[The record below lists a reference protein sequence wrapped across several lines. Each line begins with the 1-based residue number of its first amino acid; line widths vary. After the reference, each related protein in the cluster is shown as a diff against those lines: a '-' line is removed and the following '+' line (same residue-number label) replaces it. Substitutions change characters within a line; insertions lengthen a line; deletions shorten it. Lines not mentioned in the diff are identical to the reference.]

1 MAEEAA
7 AQQFTLNIKGPSDLK
22 LSVTVPS
29 DATVEQLKEA
39 ISKEKEDFPV
49 DQQRLI
55 FSGRVLKNEDPI
67 TKYGIKQGVAIH
79 LVRCLPPPR
88 PTSAKPAGQSGASGS
103 SSTPASRLPS
113 EAAGVPSNF
122 AAGQQVMGNP
132 LAPLMNAQYAGAL
145 GGCACGRRHCYSFN
159 PFADMGVNTNDPNFL
174 QSMMNS
180 PEVQQQMNQM
190 LQDPAVIDQMI
201 AMNPQLQQ
209 MGPYVRQMMQ
219 SEQFRN
225 LLTNPQAMQNAMQMM
240 GGAGMGGSAGAGMGG
255 LGGMFPPPGAFGG
268 GGGAAGTGSS
278 APSTPGQQTT
288 GGGANSAGATAPN
301 SQAAAPP
308 FNPFAMLGGLGA
320 GAGAGAGTGAGGQ
333 QPDFAQAMAQMQ
345 QLFGGGAAG
354 GGGARAGQSPEER
367 YAVELEQLSNMG
379 FTNPTR
385 NVRALLASGGFVEG
399 AIQWLF
405 DNPE

>member
-1 MAEEAA
+1 MAESADV
-7 AQQFTLNIKGPSDLK
+7 QQFTLNIKGPSDLK
-22 LSVTVPS
+22 VSVTVAS

-39 ISKEKEDFPV
+39 IAKEKEDFPV

-79 LVRCLPPPR
+79 LVKG
-88 PTSAKPAGQSGASGS
+88 AKPAGQGGPATGS

-145 GGCACGRRHCYSFN
+145 GGFN
-159 PFADMGVNTNDPNFL
+159 PFADMGVNTNDPNFM

-190 LQDPAVIDQMI
+190 LQDPAVIDQM
-201 AMNPQLQQ
+201 
-209 MGPYVRQMMQ
+209 

-240 GGAGMGGSAGAGMGG
+240 GGAGGAGLGGMGG
-255 LGGMFPPPGAFGG
+255 LGGFGGAGGAGAFPPPGAFGAAAG
-268 GGGAAGTGSS
+268 GGSPSAAAGQQ
-278 APSTPGQQTT
+278 QQTPT
-288 GGGANSAGATAPN
+288 SAAGANPAGGEGA
-301 SQAAAPP
+301 QAPP
-308 FNPFAMLGGLGA
+308 FNPFAMLGGLG
-320 GAGAGAGTGAGGQ
+320 GAGGGAGGAGQ

-345 QLFGGGAAG
+345 QMFGGAG
-354 GGGARAGQSPEER
+354 GGGFGSVPRAGQPQQSPEER
-367 YAVELEQLSNMG
+367 YAVELEQLANMG
-379 FTNPTR
+379 FTNGSR

>member
-1 MAEEAA
+1 MAEQAEH
-7 AQQFTLNIKGPSDLK
+7 FTLNIKGPSDLK

-79 LVRCLPPPR
+79 LVKG
-88 PTSAKPAGQSGASGS
+88 AKPAGQSGAAGS

-145 GGCACGRRHCYSFN
+145 GGFN

-240 GGAGMGGSAGAGMGG
+240 GGAGGAGGLGGMMGGGPG
-255 LGGMFPPPGAFGG
+255 GGMFPPPGAFGG
-268 GGGAAGTGSS
+268 SGGAAGTGS
-278 APSTPGQQTT
+278 PSPSSGGQQQQQQQQQP
-288 GGGANSAGATAPN
+288 ASA
-301 SQAAAPP
+301 SQASPPP

-320 GAGAGAGTGAGGQ
+320 GAGGAGGQPQQQQ

-345 QLFGGGAAG
+345 QLFGSGGGMGGFAAG
-354 GGGARAGQSPEER
+354 GGGGVRGGQQQSPEER

>member
-1 MAEEAA
+1 MAESAET
-7 AQQFTLNIKGPSDLK
+7 QQFTLNIKGPSDLK

-39 ISKEKEDFPV
+39 ISKEKEDYPV

-55 FSGRVLKNEDPI
+55 FSGRVLKNEDPM

-79 LVRCLPPPR
+79 LVKG
-88 PTSAKPAGQSGASGS
+88 AKPAGQTGASGS

-145 GGCACGRRHCYSFN
+145 GGFN
-159 PFADMGVNTNDPNFL
+159 PFADMGVNPNDPNFL

-240 GGAGMGGSAGAGMGG
+240 GGAGGMGALGGMGG
-255 LGGMFPPPGAFGG
+255 GGGGIFPPPGAFGG
-268 GGGAAGTGSS
+268 GGAGAGGAATGSTTTTTTGQQAPGTA
-278 APSTPGQQTT
+278 APS
-288 GGGANSAGATAPN
+288 
-301 SQAAAPP
+301 SQAPSPA
-308 FNPFAMLGGLGA
+308 FNPLAMLGGMGGA
-320 GAGAGAGTGAGGQ
+320 GAGGQGQ
-333 QPDFAQAMAQMQ
+333 QPNLAQAMAQMQ
-345 QLFGGGAAG
+345 QLFGGGAG
-354 GGGARAGQSPEER
+354 GGFGGMGGMGGARGGQQQSPEER

>member
-39 ISKEKEDFPV
+39 ISKEKEEFPV

-79 LVRCLPPPR
+79 LVKG
-88 PTSAKPAGQSGASGS
+88 AKPAGQSGASGS

-145 GGCACGRRHCYSFN
+145 GGFN

-240 GGAGMGGSAGAGMGG
+240 GGAGGMGGGAGAGLGG
-255 LGGMFPPPGAFGG
+255 MGGMFPPPGAFGG
-268 GGGAAGTGSS
+268 GGGAGAGTGSTAAS
-278 APSTPGQQTT
+278 PSTPGQQA

-301 SQAAAPP
+301 SQAAPPP

-320 GAGAGAGTGAGGQ
+320 GAGPGPGAGGQ

-345 QLFGGGAAG
+345 QLFGGGAAGGG